1 MNEDQLKEQA
11 SILSTSGSKNSSE
24 PTPPLFEDSHSSSDW
39 KRFIK
44 SELAVS
50 SRMNDDHDGFF
61 NIFTHYTA
69 RNAKKTIYQRTIQ
82 VYQTK
87 ASSDSTFFSSSL
99 KYLFQAHSQTT
110 RFTKQRI
117 KSLIHAGNKGLWH
130 MFLHHE
136 LEELIEYCNSLE
148 SQKDCRVLKQIFETV
163 LLENSAIASVPPGH
177 NIEPYQIIS
186 NSRQIQKRPIFEDN
200 CTYQTNILRKYF
212 SKDNYFPFKKYSFIN
227 FHFFPQMQVQIK
239 HQKSVIQYLQF
250 LLKIKRKITM
260 LNMVRPTKRKVS
272 ILNYC

>member
-1 MNEDQLKEQA
+1 MQVNNCPCVLDKVPPNFNWGVKTNLHALLLEHGINSNKLPSSFENAIDMILNLMNEDQLKEQA

-24 PTPPLFEDSHSSSDW
+24 PTPPLFEDSHSFSDW

-61 NIFTHYTA
+61 NIFTHNTA
-69 RNAKKTIYQRTIQ
+69 RNARKTIYQRTIQ

-87 ASSDSTFFSSSL
+87 ASSDSTYFSSSL

-177 NIEPYQIIS
+177 NIEPYKIIS

-200 CTYQTNILRKYF
+200 CTYQTNILF
-212 SKDNYFPFKKYSFIN
+212 QS
-227 FHFFPQMQVQIK
+227 
-239 HQKSVIQYLQF
+239 
-250 LLKIKRKITM
+250 
-260 LNMVRPTKRKVS
+260 
-272 ILNYC
+272 